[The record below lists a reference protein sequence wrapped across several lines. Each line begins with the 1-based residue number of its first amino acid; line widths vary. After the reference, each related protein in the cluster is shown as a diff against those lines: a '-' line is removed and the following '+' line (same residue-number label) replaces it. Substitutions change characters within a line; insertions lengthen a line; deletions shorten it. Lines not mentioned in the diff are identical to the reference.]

1 MNISNGLMVLWTYTF
16 YIYFYAMF
24 ARKMCAYYL
33 LICVL
38 RGDPGCSLRQNSHV
52 MLGFYTCEN
61 LKISKVEIACYYI
74 NVGLQICNF
83 QILFCTIT

>member
-1 MNISNGLMVLWTYTF
+1 
-16 YIYFYAMF
+16 
-24 ARKMCAYYL
+24 
-33 LICVL
+33 
-38 RGDPGCSLRQNSHV
+38 

-83 QILFCTIT
+83 QIPKVSTLVTSIPNAYRSKKSQSSG